1 MDQNE
6 INLLNQKLKT
16 DIEAIKLVKSYP
28 QDKEFRNL
36 FENFSQ
42 SLVEE
47 SYKLNRLAG
56 VSKEKLLESV
66 FINKNE
72 SPKKMAQDKLN
83 VIKQKLSE
91 KANTDKK
98 LAESLIKPNLS
109 NRILLENYF
118 INDNLD
124 ESNLGIRLQKMLVNT
139 LIENILA
146 I

>member
-56 VSKEKLLESV
+56 ISKEKLLESV

>member
-91 KANTDKK
+91 KANIDKK

-109 NRILLENYF
+109 NKILLENYF

>member
-56 VSKEKLLESV
+56 ISKEKLLESV

-124 ESNLGIRLQKMLVNT
+124 ERNLGIRLQKMLVNT